1 MSKKTVLVAGGAGFI
16 GSHLCKTLVDRGN
29 FVIALDNL
37 SSGSKKNLAGLQGN
51 KKFKFIKGD
60 VRRPPSVKA
69 GEIYHL
75 ASLASPPSFQKFPL
89 EIFEANVLGCLNLLR
104 LAKKSGARFLFAS
117 TSEVYG
123 NPLVHPQAENYWGNV
138 NPVGLRSCYDESKRA
153 GEALCM
159 DFRRQFGVDAKI
171 VRIFNTYGPHMDS
184 QDGRVV
190 SILLS
195 KLCAASR

>member
-37 SSGSKKNLAGLQGN
+37 SSGSKKDLAGLQGN

-89 EIFEANVLGCLNLLR
+89 EIF
-104 LAKKSGARFLFAS
+104 
-117 TSEVYG
+117 
-123 NPLVHPQAENYWGNV
+123 
-138 NPVGLRSCYDESKRA
+138 RSQCA
-153 GEALCM
+153 GM
-159 DFRRQFGVDAKI
+159 F
-171 VRIFNTYGPHMDS
+171 
-184 QDGRVV
+184 
-190 SILLS
+190 
-195 KLCAASR
+195 KLAASGKKKASPLFCSLPLPKFTATLWLPAGRKILGQRKPCRSA